1 MKDRYANVSQL
12 LCDLVACP
20 SVNPGGLA
28 NLEYPYGEARIAT
41 FLQDLLTGWG
51 AQMEIREVLPGRPN
65 LIARFEGKSKG
76 PVLMLEAHADT
87 VAVDR
92 MTIPP
97 FEPAI
102 RNGRLYGRGSCD
114 TKGSIAAMLRG
125 IRKVLDSQGR
135 PPCPIVFVSTCDEEQ
150 GARGAA
156 RLMEE
161 GFRPDFAIVGEP
173 TELAIVQA
181 HKGAVRWRVRT
192 LGVSGHSSN
201 PSGGVNAISL
211 MRRAL
216 DVLEGPFVREL
227 HSAIHPRL
235 GGPTLSVGTIQGGNQ
250 VNIIPD
256 CCEIQVDRRMIPG
269 EEAHRLTELLRA
281 RLETLTSEDS
291 HFRYELEEYEHYPAF
306 EQDLDHPFAFRFQ
319 EVLQEMQGEAR
330 IDAAPWCANA
340 GFFNQAGIPC
350 LVFGPGSIRQ
360 AHTAEEYVELSQVER
375 ASEIL
380 AEFILRFGQ
389 D

>member
-1 MKDRYANVSQL
+1 LPERQS
-12 LCDLVACP
+12 
-20 SVNPGGLA
+20 GGLGT
-28 NLEYPYGEARIAT
+28 LEPPYGEARIAT
-41 FLQDLLTGWG
+41 LLQNLLSGWG
-51 AQMEIREVLPGRPN
+51 AKVDIRKVLPGRPN
-65 LIARFEGKSKG
+65 LIARFEGKSQN

-87 VAVDR
+87 VAVDH
-92 MTIPP
+92 MKIPP

-102 RNGRLYGRGSCD
+102 RKGRLYGRGACD
-114 TKGSIAAMLRG
+114 TKGSIAAMLWG
-125 IRKVLDSQGR
+125 IRKILDNHGR
-135 PPCPIVFVSTCDEEQ
+135 PPCPVVFVATCDEEQ

-156 RLMEE
+156 RLMED

-181 HKGAVRWRVRT
+181 HKGAVRWRIRT

-211 MRRAL
+211 MRRVL
-216 DVLEGPFVREL
+216 DVLEGPFTADF
-227 HSAIHPRL
+227 HSTIHPRL

-256 CCEIQVDRRMIPG
+256 RCEIQVDRRMIPG
-269 EEAHRLTELLRA
+269 EEAHRLTELLRE
-281 RLETLTSEDS
+281 RLDALASEDS
-291 HFRYELEEYEHYPAF
+291 RFAYELEEYEHYPAF
-306 EQDLDHPFAFRFQ
+306 EQDLDHPFAIRFRK
-319 EVLQEMQGEAR
+319 VLQQWQGEAK
-330 IDAAPWCANA
+330 IDVAPWCANA
-340 GFFNQAGIPC
+340 GFFKQAGIPC

-360 AHTAEEYVELSQVER
+360 AHTAEEYVELSQVEK

-380 AEFILRFGQ
+380 AEYILRFGQ

>member
-1 MKDRYANVSQL
+1 MRDCYTDVSQL

-20 SVNPGGLA
+20 SVNPSGLA
-28 NLEYPYGEARIAT
+28 SLESPYGEARMAA
-41 FLQDLLTGWG
+41 FLKNRLSGWG
-51 AQMEIREVLPGRPN
+51 AEVETREVLPGRPN
-65 LIARFEGKSKG
+65 LIARFRGERES

-87 VAVDR
+87 VAVDH
-92 MTIPP
+92 MTISP

-102 RNGRLYGRGSCD
+102 REGRLYGRGACD
-114 TKGSIAAMLRG
+114 TKGSIAAMLWA
-125 IRKVLDSQGR
+125 IRKVLAHRGQ
-135 PPCPIVFVSTCDEEQ
+135 PPCPLVFVSTCDEEQ

-181 HKGAVRWRVRT
+181 HKGAVRWRLRT
-192 LGVSGHSSN
+192 LGLAGHSSH
-201 PSGGVNAISL
+201 PAGGINAISM

-216 DVLEGPFVREL
+216 DLLEGPFTREFL
-227 HSAIHPRL
+227 AMVHPRL

-256 CCEIQVDRRMIPG
+256 RCEIQVDRRMIPG
-269 EEAHRLTELLRA
+269 EEAHRLTARLRE
-281 RLETLTSEDS
+281 RLETLHAQDS
-291 HFRYELEEYEHYPAF
+291 RFRFELEEYEHYPAF
-306 EQDLDHPFAFRFQ
+306 EQDLDHPFAIRFHN
-319 EVLQEMQGEAR
+319 VLQKLHGEAK

-340 GFFNQAGIPC
+340 GFFKQAGIPC
-350 LVFGPGSIRQ
+350 LIFGPGSIRR
-360 AHTAEEYVELSQVER
+360 AHTAEEYVELAQVE
-375 ASEIL
+375 AAAKIL
-380 AEFILRFGQ
+380 AEFIVRVA